1 MIFEKIK
8 YYPINWENGMKL
20 SSAHFRH
27 LEDSI
32 EDGLRDGRAIA
43 SYAISSYGLLPDSP
57 FVLQNSVGERP
68 QSVRVTLN
76 ACRAV
81 LPGGFRVEILPEMHQ
96 KEQLPAQMPYVEFV
110 ASPDTRY
117 HIFLTIDPQ
126 QRVPAGIP
134 ETRPIR
140 LPHLCHDYR
149 LECVPHDK
157 AKMALQMGANRMKVA
172 EYMNG
177 KVVEAYIP
185 ACISIKGFPLL
196 EKWFQF
202 FQSQLENITRIA
214 AHVIGNQKVNSP
226 AKAAFCLALINHI
239 KSTRQTYKWILP
251 HRSPVEFVAYFG
263 DLASL
268 VEGLIET
275 ADRDFVR
282 NTLKNGDI
290 NDLSKNIQALVS
302 LQSISHSE
310 MAIYIIRMKKFS
322 DALIATLQSFVKA
335 EPPKPKVGERNVSS
349 G

>member
-20 SSAHFRH
+20 SSDHFRH

-32 EDGLRDGRAIA
+32 EDSLRDTRAIA
-43 SYAISSYGLLPDSP
+43 SYSINSYGLLPDSP
-57 FVLQNSVGERP
+57 FILQNSVGESA

-76 ACRAV
+76 ACRAI
-81 LPGGFRVEILPEMHQ
+81 LPGGYRVEVIPEIHQ
-96 KEQLPAQMPYVEFV
+96 KEQIPTQMPFVEFV

-117 HIFLTIDPQ
+117 HIFLTVDPDN
-126 QRVPAGIP
+126 RIPSGIP

-140 LPHLCHDYR
+140 LPHLCHDYQ
-149 LECVPHDK
+149 LECVPHEK
-157 AKMALQMGANRMKVA
+157 AKMALQIGSTRMKIA

-185 ACISIKGFPLL
+185 ACFSIKGFPLL

-202 FQSQLENITRIA
+202 FQSQLENINRIS
-214 AHVIGNQKVNSP
+214 AHVINNQKVSSP
-226 AKAAFCLALINHI
+226 SKVAFCKALVNHI
-239 KSTRQTYKWILP
+239 KSTRQTYKWVLP
-251 HRSPVEFVAYFG
+251 HRSPVEFVTYFG

-268 VEGLIET
+268 TEGLIET
-275 ADRDFVR
+275 ADKDFVR
-282 NTLKNGDI
+282 NALKNGEI
-290 NDLSKNIQALVS
+290 NDLARNIQALVS
-302 LQSISHSE
+302 LETISHSE

-322 DALIATLQSFVKA
+322 DALISTLQTFVKA